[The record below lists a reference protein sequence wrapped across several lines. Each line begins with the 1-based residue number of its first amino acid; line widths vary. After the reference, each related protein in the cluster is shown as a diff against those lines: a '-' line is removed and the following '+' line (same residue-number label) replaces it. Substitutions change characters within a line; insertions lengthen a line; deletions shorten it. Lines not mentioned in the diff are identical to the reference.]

1 LRTISRI
8 RPWSAGA
15 FALGLFA
22 VFASTA
28 IQSLLTQ
35 FGLELY
41 FAGFLPAV
49 FFAGLLAGP
58 PAAALVVVIT
68 VPLVWW
74 AFMPPAF
81 EFESL
86 GAADVTA
93 ITMFLFLSLFL
104 IFLAD
109 GCRAAISLLNA
120 GPSTREPRGG

>member
-1 LRTISRI
+1 MQ
-8 RPWSAGA
+8 
-15 FALGLFA
+15 ALLA
-22 VFASTA
+22 
-28 IQSLLTQ
+28 Q

-58 PAAALVVVIT
+58 AAGALVVVIA

-81 EFESL
+81 EFEAL

-120 GPSTREPRGG
+120 GASTREPRGG